1 VSQAQNP
8 AMKGKTIMIEQL
20 KKALTTGV
28 GLALRTWAEVEVA
41 GKEMIKKAQLSEKD
55 AGQLLKNLKESYEKT
70 QEKME
75 VQVNRLVKD
84 FLKKADIATSDDVK
98 ALRREV
104 QDLRKEFKA
113 AKMAKAVK
121 APRARKAAPAKAT
134 SAPKI
139 KPASKGKPKAK
150 PAS

>member
-1 VSQAQNP
+1 
-8 AMKGKTIMIEQL
+8 MKGKTTMIEQL

-28 GLALRTWAEVEVA
+28 GLALKTWAEVEVA

-84 FLKKADIATSDDVK
+84 VIKKADIATNDDVK

-104 QDLRKEFKA
+104 QDLRKEL
-113 AKMAKAVK
+113 AKIAKAVK

-134 SAPKI
+134 SAPKG
-139 KPASKGKPKAK
+139 KPAPKGKSKAK

>member
-1 VSQAQNP
+1 
-8 AMKGKTIMIEQL
+8 MKGKTTMIEQL

-28 GLALRTWAEVEVA
+28 GLALKTWAEVEVA

-84 FLKKADIATSDDVK
+84 VIKKVDIATSDDVK
-98 ALRREV
+98 SLRREI
-104 QDLRKEFKA
+104 QDLRKELKA
-113 AKMAKAVK
+113 ARMAKAVK
-121 APRARKAAPAKAT
+121 APRAGKAAPAKAT
-134 SAPKI
+134 SAPKV
-139 KPASKGKPKAK
+139 KLASKGKPKAK

>member
-1 VSQAQNP
+1 
-8 AMKGKTIMIEQL
+8 MIEQL

-84 FLKKADIATSDDVK
+84 VLNKADIATSDDVK

>member
-1 VSQAQNP
+1 
-8 AMKGKTIMIEQL
+8 MKGKTTMLEQL

-28 GLALRTWAEVEVA
+28 GLALKTWAEVEAA

-55 AGQLLKNLKESYEKT
+55 AGQLLKNLKENYEKT

-84 FLKKADIATSDDVK
+84 VIKKADIATNDDVK
-98 ALRREV
+98 TLRREV
-104 QDLRKEFKA
+104 QDLRKELKA

-134 SAPKI
+134 SAPKR
-139 KPASKGKPKAK
+139 KPRAK